1 MSMCIEKIVM
11 KMFKMAVAV
20 VFVCLVPLSLPALE
34 VVFDGRTP
42 QENREWIDKNY
53 IREQMDAVAA
63 KICQALYVGRKDAN
77 RSEAFTITLFPTP
90 EKKGNPGFASGRRL
104 TWRVGK
110 NPGGDASGGIGLLCH
125 EMTHIFDYNAAP
137 MSKQKF
143 KKVFDSKMVES
154 TAVYITD
161 YFVKYGYV
169 KCSSPSIIL
178 DRRYEALRYHRVW
191 GKYRKGAG
199 FLDFV
204 DQAYGPGMGLK
215 LIWEQQHGKNP
226 WERLLKKN
234 LDTLL
239 AEWREMETIYDPVFQ
254 WNYNGTV
261 AGAVRNDKKFCG
273 LKKISAEDASDKS
286 GAWLVGATAGK
297 VDNVADGSI
306 TLALHGRFPK
316 KDKVTIASLGAAKEG
331 NGKAI
336 LIATTSRPNML
347 AAYVVATLPGK
358 GCQIV
363 STTPIPLPPTPGTQ
377 LSTHNSQLT
386 TSTPRSPFPVPRSLI
401 LSVKGGDAAE
411 VIVDGKTVAE
421 IDMKA
426 KCNGCTFSPVFAV
439 GGMAKGI
446 GVGGFSEPRGEGG
459 VLLDDVRV
467 FTRAFRAKEIASYA
481 ATFGPDYRGAV
492 AVEATWCGPQGGTD
506 IDNPN
511 NWTCFNAYGEKIIAV
526 PSKETEVAVWFKA
539 IPSIPPKAKFDC
551 KSFTI
556 DGLAVVDSANIDL
569 RGAGVVDLADNTRI
583 ITTNGHFIAASKIR
597 ANRIRLNGTIAVT
610 TALKADGKFD
620 MKGGSILRLPEDPS
634 AAFVGEL
641 AFSGDGKVSIR
652 PGVMPQKAR
661 TSKVLRVDN
670 LPEDLSRLKLHGLDD
685 SSAAEFKPSGDKK
698 SLTVYRRK

>member
-42 QENREWIDKNY
+42 QENRDWIDKNY

-77 RSEAFTITLFPTP
+77 RNEAFTITLFPTP

-254 WNYNGTV
+254 WNYNGTA
-261 AGAVRNDKKFCG
+261 AGAVRHDKNFCSRSE
-273 LKKISAEDASDKS
+273 IAAEDAVDKS
-286 GAWLVGATAGK
+286 GAWLAGPSASALKK
-297 VDNVADGSI
+297 VDNGCLTI
-306 TLALHGRFPK
+306 ALHGKFPK
-316 KDKVTIASLGAAKEG
+316 KDKVAVASLGTAMNG
-331 NGKAI
+331 NGKAVM
-336 LIATTSRPNML
+336 IATTLRKDVL
-347 AAYVVATLPGK
+347 AAHLVANVPGQ
-358 GCQIV
+358 GCKIV
-363 STTPIPLPPTPGTQ
+363 ASKAFAVKDAST
-377 LSTHNSQLT
+377 
-386 TSTPRSPFPVPRSLI
+386 VPHSII
-401 LSVKGGDAAE
+401 LSVKGGNAAE
-411 VIVDGKTVAE
+411 VVVDGKPTAKL
-421 IDMKA
+421 DMA
-426 KCNGCTFSPVFAV
+426 KKCDGCTFSPVFAV
-439 GGMAKGI
+439 GG
-446 GVGGFSEPRGEGG
+446 VYGGFGVSGFIEPRGAGG

-467 FTRAFRAKEIASYA
+467 FTRTFRAKEAASYA
-481 ATFGPDYRGAV
+481 AIFGPDYRGGM
-492 AVEATWCGPQGGTD
+492 AVEASWRGPQGGTD
-506 IDNPN
+506 IANPD
-511 NWTCFNAYGEKIIAV
+511 NWTCFNAYGEKIVAV
-526 PSKETEVAVWFKA
+526 PSKETDVTVWFKA
-539 IPSIPPKAKFDC
+539 IPSIPPKSKFEC

-556 DGLAVVDSANIDL
+556 DGLAIVDSANVDL

-583 ITTNGHFIAASKIR
+583 ITTNGHFLAASKIR
-597 ANRIRLNGTIAVT
+597 ANRIRLNGIFAVT
-610 TALKADGKFD
+610 AALTVTGKLD
-620 MKGGSILRLPEDPS
+620 MKGGSILRLPKDPS
-634 AAFVGEL
+634 AALVGEL
-641 AFSGDGKVSIR
+641 AFSGEGSVFLK

-661 TSKVLRVDN
+661 TGKVMRVEK
-670 LPEDLSRLKLHGLDD
+670 LPEDLSRLVLHGMDD
-685 SSAAEFKPSGDKK
+685 PSAAAFGQSGDKK
-698 SLTVYRRK
+698 HLTVYRRK

>member
-42 QENREWIDKNY
+42 QENRDWIDKNY

-254 WNYNGTV
+254 WNYNGTA
-261 AGAVRNDKKFCG
+261 AGAVRYDKNFCG
-273 LKKISAEDASDKS
+273 LKSISAENAAGNS
-286 GAWLVGATAGK
+286 GAWLNGPTSGSVAK
-297 VDNVADGSI
+297 CADGNV
-306 TLALHGRFPK
+306 TLALHGRFSE
-316 KDKVTIASLGAAKEG
+316 KDKVAIAALGAAKEG
-331 NGKAI
+331 DGKA
-336 LIATTSRPNML
+336 LLLATTSKPNL
-347 AAYVVATLPGK
+347 VAAYVIATLPGK
-358 GCQIV
+358 GCHIV
-363 STTPIPLPPTPGTQ
+363 STTPIPLPPTPTK
-377 LSTHNSQLT
+377 NSN
-386 TSTPRSPFPVPRSLI
+386 SSPVPRSPFPIPHSLI
-401 LSVKGGDAAE
+401 LAVKGGDEAT
-411 VIVDGKTVAE
+411 VIVDGKPAAK
-421 IDMKA
+421 IDMKT
-426 KCNGCTFSPVFAV
+426 KCGGCTFSPVFAV

-446 GVGGFSEPRGEGG
+446 GVGDFSEPRGAGG

-467 FTRAFRAKEIASYA
+467 FTRTFRAKEAASYA
-481 ATFGPDYRGAV
+481 AMFGLDYRGGV
-492 AVEATWCGPQGGTD
+492 AVEASWRGPQGGTD
-506 IDNPN
+506 IANPD
-511 NWTCFNAYGEKIIAV
+511 NWTCFNAYGEKIVAV
-526 PSKETEVAVWFKA
+526 PSKETDVTVWFKA
-539 IPSIPPKAKFDC
+539 IPSIPPKSKFEC

-556 DGLAVVDSANIDL
+556 DGLAVVDSANVDL

-583 ITTNGHFIAASKIR
+583 ITTNGHFLAASKIR
-597 ANRIRLNGTIAVT
+597 ANRIRLNGIFAVT
-610 TALKADGKFD
+610 AALTVTGKLD
-620 MKGGSILRLPEDPS
+620 MKGGSILRLPKDPS
-634 AAFVGEL
+634 AALVGEL
-641 AFSGDGKVSIR
+641 AFSGEGSVFLK

-661 TSKVLRVDN
+661 TGKVMRVEK
-670 LPEDLSRLKLHGLDD
+670 LPEDLSRFALHGMDD
-685 SSAAEFKPSGDKK
+685 PSAVEFKPSTDKK
-698 SLTVYRRK
+698 SLVVYRRK